1 MLKKICQRCQ
11 GNGYIKVKQSVE
23 NPTEEVLQCPLCNSE
38 GEIIMDKNTFE
49 EERQRHR
56 IKTERLML
64 ESELVKQL
72 NGVIKKLND
81 EVDMLTKQKIYLQS
95 KLKEK
100 QAIRAAKSFSN
111 EEIWFYSDDFK
122 LICEYA
128 DIEPGMVKKR
138 TFEAIERI
146 RKKYAKKDMSKM
158 PGQWLYKGETISRK
172 SSRRNSTMS
181 TL

>member
-1 MLKKICQRCQ
+1 MLKKICPRCQ

-23 NPTEEVLQCPLCNSE
+23 NPVDEILQCPLCNSE
-38 GEIIMDKNTFE
+38 GEIMDKNTFE
-49 EERQRHR
+49 QERQRHR

-100 QAIRAAKSFSN
+100 NKN
-111 EEIWFYSDDFK
+111 D
-122 LICEYA
+122 
-128 DIEPGMVKKR
+128 
-138 TFEAIERI
+138 
-146 RKKYAKKDMSKM
+146 
-158 PGQWLYKGETISRK
+158 
-172 SSRRNSTMS
+172 
-181 TL
+181 